1 MTATKAQERKAL
13 EQIKEIVAKLG
24 EDSYIATAFEGC
36 FEMAEQNI
44 DNDWAFSPKHKIN
57 CLESQMAELKDDVDM
72 WTAKCSER
80 GKALDRVQED
90 CNYWR
95 EHCKETQDAYIKEK
109 TCKEVLQDKIK
120 EKDQKIIE
128 LKAML
133 FDYMIKEVE

>member
-13 EQIKEIVAKLG
+13 EQIKEIVEKLG
-24 EDSYIATAFEGC
+24 TDSYIATAFEGC

-72 WTAKCSER
+72 WCAKCSER
-80 GKALDRVQED
+80 GEALDRVQED

>member
-1 MTATKAQERKAL
+1 MTTKAEERKAL

-24 EDSYIATAFEGC
+24 ENSYIAMAFDGC
-36 FEMAEQNI
+36 FERAEQNI
-44 DNDWAFSPKHKIN
+44 ENDWGLNPQAEIDSLNKKLDRCAVKIADMKGE
-57 CLESQMAELKDDVDM
+57 LE
-72 WTAKCSER
+72 TAKR
-80 GKALDRVQED
+80 KAEQVQED

-95 EHCKETQDAYIKEK
+95 EHCKETQLAYTKEK
-109 TCKEVLQDKIK
+109 ISKEVAQDKIK